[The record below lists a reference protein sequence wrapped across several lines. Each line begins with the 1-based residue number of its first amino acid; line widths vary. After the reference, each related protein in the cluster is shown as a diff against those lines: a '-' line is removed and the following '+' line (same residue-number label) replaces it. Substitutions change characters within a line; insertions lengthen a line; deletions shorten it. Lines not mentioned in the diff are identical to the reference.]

1 MEILL
6 NNPWIGIGLAMVL
19 AFADYPLM
27 ALARKQYYLYMF
39 RYIDYESI
47 AGQKKKPSQL
57 WGIIS
62 KVMLGIALYGIWYL
76 FSGSQEPAIGK
87 MYLWLLGFVIGTYL
101 IGNLRHLGSIL
112 LARLY
117 KSVKN
122 VSGKLAYK
130 PPFSMK
136 ISAVQLVSYFV
147 VMGLFYIYRPDYF
160 ILGAV
165 SAAMFLVLRNLLL
178 A

>member
-1 MEILL
+1 M
-6 NNPWIGIGLAMVL
+6 GIGLAMIL

-27 ALARKQYYLYMF
+27 MIARRQYYLYMF

-47 AGQKKKPSQL
+47 AGQKKKPSPI
-57 WGIIS
+57 WGIAS
-62 KVMLGIALYGIWYL
+62 KIVLGIALYGIWYL

-101 IGNLRHLGSIL
+101 IGNLRHLESIL

-130 PPFSMK
+130 PPISMR
-136 ISAVQLVSYFV
+136 ISAVQLLSYFAIF
-147 VMGLFYIYRPDYF
+147 GLLYAYNPDYL

-165 SAAMFLVLRNLLL
+165 SASMFLVLRNLLL

>member
-1 MEILL
+1 MELLL
-6 NNPWIGIGLAMVL
+6 NNPWIAIGLAMAL
-19 AFADYPLM
+19 AFADYPLTSFS
-27 ALARKQYYLYMF
+27 RKQYYLYMF

-47 AGQKKKPSQL
+47 AGQKKKPAAI

-62 KVMLGIALYGIWYL
+62 KILLGGALFGIWYMY
-76 FSGSQEPAIGK
+76 SGSQSPTIGK

-101 IGNLRHLGSIL
+101 IEDLRHLESIF

-136 ISAVQLVSYFV
+136 ISAIQLLPYFV
-147 VMGLFYIYRPDYF
+147 IIGSFLIYQPDYF
-160 ILGAV
+160 LFGATC
-165 SAAMFLVLRNLLL
+165 SALFLVVRNVLL

>member
-1 MEILL
+1 MELLL
-6 NNPWIGIGLAMVL
+6 NNPLLAIGLAMIL
-19 AFADYPLM
+19 AFADYPLTAM
-27 ALARKQYYLYMF
+27 SRKQYYLYMF

-47 AGQKKKPSQL
+47 AGQKKKPAAI

-62 KVMLGIALYGIWYL
+62 KVLLGGALFGIWYMY
-76 FSGSQEPAIGK
+76 SGSRLITIGK

-101 IGNLRHLGSIL
+101 IEDLRHLESLL

-136 ISAVQLVSYFV
+136 ISAIQLVSNFV
-147 VMGLFYIYRPDYF
+147 VLGLLYIYSPDYF

-165 SAAMFLVLRNLLL
+165 SASLFLVLRNLLL

>member
-1 MEILL
+1 MEFLL
-6 NNPWIGIGLAMVL
+6 NNPWIGISIAIVL
-19 AFADYPLM
+19 AFADYPLT
-27 ALARKQYYLYMF
+27 AWGRKQYYLYMF

-47 AGQKKKPSQL
+47 AGQKKKQSL
-57 WGIIS
+57 IWGIAS
-62 KVMLGIALYGIWYL
+62 KVILAIALYGIWYL

-101 IGNLRHLGSIL
+101 IGDLRHIESVM

-117 KSVKN
+117 RSVKN

-136 ISAVQLVSYFV
+136 ISAIQLIAFFV
-147 VMGLFYIYRPDYF
+147 ILGLFYIYRPDYF
-160 ILGAV
+160 ILGAT
-165 SAAMFLVLRNLLL
+165 SAALFLTLRNFLL

>member
-1 MEILL
+1 MELLL
-6 NNPWIGIGLAMVL
+6 NNPWLSIGLAIVL
-19 AFADYPLM
+19 AFADYPLTAM
-27 ALARKQYYLYMF
+27 GRKQYYLYMF

-47 AGQKKKPSQL
+47 AGQKKKPSAI

-62 KVMLGIALYGIWYL
+62 KVLLGGALFGIWYMY
-76 FSGSQEPAIGK
+76 SGSQSATIGK

-101 IGNLRHLGSIL
+101 IEDLRHLESIF

-117 KSVKN
+117 KNVKN

-130 PPFSMK
+130 PPFSMR
-136 ISAVQLVSYFV
+136 ISAIQLLSYFIII
-147 VMGLFYIYRPDYF
+147 GSIYLYHPDYF
-160 ILGAV
+160 LLGAAC
-165 SAAMFLVLRNLLL
+165 SALFLAARNILL

>member
-6 NNPWIGIGLAMVL
+6 NNPWVGIGLAMIL

-27 ALARKQYYLYMF
+27 ALGRKQYYQYMF

-47 AGQKKKPSQL
+47 AGQKKKPSPI
-57 WGIIS
+57 WGNTS
-62 KVMLGIALYGIWYL
+62 KIVLGIALYGIWYL
-76 FSGSQEPAIGK
+76 FSGSQEPTIGK

-101 IGNLRHLGSIL
+101 IGNLRHLESIL
-112 LARLY
+112 LAHLY

-130 PPFSMK
+130 PPFSMR
-136 ISAVQLVSYFV
+136 ISAVQLQSYFV
-147 VMGLFYIYRPDYF
+147 IFGLLYAYNPDYL
-160 ILGAV
+160 ILGAF
-165 SAAMFLVLRNLLL
+165 SASIFLVLRNLLL

>member
-1 MEILL
+1 MAILL
-6 NNPWIGIGLAMVL
+6 NNPWIGIGLAMIL
-19 AFADYPLM
+19 AFADYPLT
-27 ALARKQYYLYMF
+27 ALARKQYYQYMF

-47 AGQKKKPSQL
+47 AGQKKQPSPV
-57 WGIIS
+57 WGIAS
-62 KVMLGIALYGIWYL
+62 KAILGIALYGIWYL

-87 MYLWLLGFVIGTYL
+87 MYLWLLGFVVGTYL
-101 IGNLRHLGSIL
+101 IGNLRHLESIL

-130 PPFSMK
+130 PPFSMR
-136 ISAVQLVSYFV
+136 ISAIQLLSFLVIF
-147 VMGLFYIYRPDYF
+147 GLVYAYNPDYL
-160 ILGAV
+160 ILGAF
-165 SAAMFLVLRNLLL
+165 SASVFLVLRNLLL

>member
-6 NNPWIGIGLAMVL
+6 NNPWPGIALAMAL
-19 AFADYPLM
+19 AFADYPLT
-27 ALARKQYYLYMF
+27 ALGRKQYYLYMF

-47 AGQKKKPSQL
+47 ASQKKKPSPL

-62 KVMLGIALYGIWYL
+62 KTVLGIALYGIWYL
-76 FSGSQEPAIGK
+76 FSESQDPTIGK

-101 IGNLRHLGSIL
+101 IGDIRHLESVL
-112 LARLY
+112 LANLY

-136 ISAVQLVSYFV
+136 ISAIQLFSYTVIF
-147 VMGLFYIYRPDYF
+147 GLVYIYNPDYL
-160 ILGAV
+160 ILGAL
-165 SAAMFLVLRNLLL
+165 SASMFLVLRNLLL